1 MQYISRCLMI
11 FSSAL
16 AVYSA
21 GAQTNA
27 SPYSIAGIGD
37 IESGYFDRSA
47 GMANTGVSLSSNRF
61 QYQANPASLAGLDDY
76 FFALELTGRYKNIS
90 YTGKPISTT
99 GTSSADLQV
108 GRLALALKAQKWW
121 GIGVGL
127 MPFSSSNYSFYSKK
141 DIEGSGDYTDA
152 YYEGSGGVNQA
163 YITNSIRPFKNF
175 SIGLQTSFLF
185 GSLSQTE
192 TLGYNTNSPIASTR
206 DIYLSKIFLKA
217 GLQYKLKLAKKW
229 QFAVGATASNKTQL
243 TADYT
248 LNVKEGTTAIVT
260 DKELQETYF
269 KLPVMYSF
277 GGALIFDKKITISA
291 DFQQQNWNDIK
302 YSGLNYRLVNS
313 NRISGGIE
321 YSKKINLTNGTF
333 EKWFVQGGAFYSNS
347 YLMIKGQQL
356 DQKGFTVGAGFTPLR
371 SPQLALQANLEFG
384 KRGTTANNLIK
395 ENYTQASISV
405 FYRDFWYTKVKRY
418 D

>member
-1 MQYISRCLMI
+1 MRYIYRSILTLSVTLACY
-11 FSSAL
+11 AL
-16 AVYSA
+16 Q
-21 GAQTNA
+21 AQTNA

-37 IESGYFDRSA
+37 IESGYFDRSS

-61 QYQANPASLAGLDDY
+61 MYQANPAALSGLDDY
-76 FFALELTGRYKNIS
+76 FFAFELTGRYKNIS
-90 YTGKPISTT
+90 YTGNPVTTT
-99 GTSSADLQV
+99 GTSSSDLQV
-108 GRLALALKAQKWW
+108 GRLALGLKLQKWW
-121 GIGVGL
+121 GVGFGI
-127 MPFSSSNYSFYSKK
+127 MPYSSSNYSFYAKK

-163 YITNSIRPFKNF
+163 FITNSIRPFKNF
-175 SIGLQTSFLF
+175 SIGVQTSFLF

-192 TLGYNTNSPIASTR
+192 TLGYNTTTPIVSTR
-206 DIYLSKIFLKA
+206 DIYMSKIYFKG

-229 QFAVGATASNKTQL
+229 QFNVGATASNKTQL
-243 TADYT
+243 NADYT

-269 KLPVMYSF
+269 KLPLMYTF
-277 GGALIFDKKITISA
+277 GGALIFDKKITVSA
-291 DFQQQNWNDIK
+291 DFQQQNWNDVS

-313 NRISGGIE
+313 NRVSGGIE
-321 YSKKINLTNGTF
+321 YSKKVNFANGSF
-333 EKWFVQGGAFYSNS
+333 EKWFIQGGAFYSNS

-356 DQKGFTVGAGFTPLR
+356 DQKGFTVGAGFTPLK
-371 SPQLALQANLEFG
+371 SPQLALQMNLEFG

-395 ENYTQASISV
+395 ENYTQAGISI